1 MIGTRPVPTWPPPS
15 IAVELAINPP
25 SFKLGE
31 SVQLSVTAVSNASDP
46 ITIYTWSNILEPV
59 YSQMRG
65 SLVAFDQNTNQKL
78 HLHTLDVSRLPINFT
93 LGSAE
98 DHFFVTL
105 EPGRPSTFNADF
117 VYNPYG
123 AAVPGHRYLVDLQE
137 GENVQ
142 WWKKGRKEDVLN
154 LPGND
159 RQAYWADGDPIIL
172 SLDEPV
178 GFKLLPL
185 DSYDDLVLL

>member
-15 IAVELAINPP
+15 IAVELDINPP

-65 SLVAFDQNTNQKL
+65 SLVAFDQDTNQKL

-105 EPGRPSTFNADF
+105 EPGRHSTFNADF

-142 WWKKGRKEDVLN
+142 WWKKGRK
-154 LPGND
+154 
-159 RQAYWADGDPIIL
+159 
-172 SLDEPV
+172 
-178 GFKLLPL
+178 
-185 DSYDDLVLL
+185 